1 MAGKDRSKEQRSSP
15 RSPSF
20 ADSVFI
26 NCPLDDR
33 YWPIFEAIVFC
44 VVDCG
49 FVPRSA
55 LEQIDSG
62 DVRVLK
68 IRHLI
73 AGSKYAIHDISRID
87 VSRSAPLPRFNM
99 PFELGLDLGC
109 RYFGNEPLKSKK
121 CLILEEEQYRYQQV
135 LSDIAGQDIR
145 AHGGSQD
152 RAITVV
158 REWLRNAS
166 SRTTLPGPNHIKAHF
181 RNFGHILPEFADR
194 FGLDRDDLQFADYV
208 LLIEEWLKSSPT

>member
-1 MAGKDRSKEQRSSP
+1 MAKKA

-26 NCPLDDR
+26 NCPFDHP
-33 YWPIFEAIVFC
+33 YAPILEAIVFC

-62 DVRVLK
+62 DLRLNR
-68 IRHLI
+68 IRRLI
-73 AGSKYAIHDISRID
+73 QGSLYAIHDISRIA
-87 VSRSAPLPRFNM
+87 VTRSSPFPRFNM

-109 RYFGNEPLKSKK
+109 RFYGADQLSSKR
-121 CLILEEEQYRYQQV
+121 CLILDEKQYRYQKV

-145 AHGGSQD
+145 AHNNSPD

-166 SRTTLPGPNHIKAHF
+166 GRTTLPGPNHIKSHF
-181 RNFGHILPEFADR
+181 RSFARVLPDYADR
-194 FGLDRDDLQFADYV
+194 SGLDRNDLQFADYV
-208 LLIEEWLKSSPT
+208 LLIEEWLKTTGPA